1 MAFKKVVLVMGSEI
15 EGLPEEVMAFADQ
28 ILEIRMKGVKES
40 LNVSVAFGIVAFHLR
55 DIATS

>member
-1 MAFKKVVLVMGSEI
+1 MGSEI